1 MNKMN
6 RMLNKIIYMKILTI
20 PANKAQTPTINR
32 MLKTADPT
40 IVPTPTSLFA
50 INTPIKKHTNF
61 LACFPHFFSSLSI
74 TSEYQIYEVY
84 LCNLCLSP
92 LTLWVRI
99 PLRRSVLDTTLC
111 DKVCQWLVT
120 GRWYSPGTPVSSTN
134 KTEHHDIAEI
144 LLKGALKHHKPIN
157 QSYFC
162 RFSLNMWLILCR
174 KGQY

>member
-1 MNKMN
+1 MLEDIYNSSIQSSDADKKIKCLKISTIPAYKAQTLTMNKMN
-6 RMLNKIIYMKILTI
+6 RILNKIIYMKILTI

-84 LCNLCLSP
+84 LCNECLSP
-92 LTLWVRI
+92 LTL
-99 PLRRSVLDTTLC
+99 
-111 DKVCQWLVT
+111 
-120 GRWYSPGTPVSSTN
+120 
-134 KTEHHDIAEI
+134 
-144 LLKGALKHHKPIN
+144 
-157 QSYFC
+157 
-162 RFSLNMWLILCR
+162 
-174 KGQY
+174 